1 MAETHEFPAL
11 PGWTEYEAA
20 VQRYRD
26 LVAERRQHGDHLAAL
41 EGGEDDATKADD
53 QAQAAAMLA
62 GDKDPGRKHHTKWK
76 AEREAARTRGRVL
89 AAAETSQAEAVLAV
103 LNADPDKATEVAQAA
118 ADAAREVYAGM
129 LEGLLEARDAFW
141 QCSRVVGWLTTGP
154 RTGRRYKPSGAPPS
168 IQDPGQYRPGAVQPD
183 PINARRA
190 LAGFRMEVDPEA
202 EPSPV
207 VGYRVQ
213 RSEDVRGVDDLTGRR
228 SATDSITYTPVPVDA
243 QGRRVGR
250 DGPLNR

>member
-1 MAETHEFPAL
+1 MADTREFPAL

-26 LVAERRQHGDHLAAL
+26 LVAERRQHADDLTAL
-41 EGGEDDATKADD
+41 ERGEDEATKADD
-53 QAQAAAMLA
+53 QAQATAMLA

-76 AEREAARTRGRVL
+76 AEREAARTRARVL
-89 AAAETSQAEAVLAV
+89 AAAETSQAEAVLA
-103 LNADPDKATEVAQAA
+103 LLGAQPDRAAEAAQDA
-118 ADAAREVYAGM
+118 ADAAREAYAAT
-129 LEGLLEARDAFW
+129 LDGLLEARDAYW
-141 QCSRVVGWLTTGP
+141 RTSRVIGWLADGLP
-154 RTGRRYKPSGAPPS
+154 VGRRYKPSGAPPS
-168 IQDPGQYRPGAVQPD
+168 LQDPREYRPGAVLPE
-183 PINARRA
+183 PISARRA
-190 LAGFRMEVDPEA
+190 LAGFRLEVDPEP

-213 RSEDVRGVDDLTGRR
+213 RSQDVRGVDDMTGRR
-228 SATDSITYTPVPVDA
+228 SAIDSITYTPIPVDA